1 MSCDSMLCTERA
13 MFHLSNKP
21 RGMPRVLVLFMLGFF
36 VILLGIVILAVAT
49 LTSGGSA
56 SYGGVIF
63 IGPIPI
69 VFGAGPQ
76 AAWLILFAILLAA
89 LSIVVF
95 LLTRKRVNKEPLIP
109 ASLLCRSTCPK
120 MPEL

>member
-1 MSCDSMLCTERA
+1 MLV
-13 MFHLSNKP
+13 SN
-21 RGMPRVLVLFMLGFF
+21 RIRIARQSSDEATGVSRVLALFVLGFLI
-36 VILLGIVILAVAT
+36 VLLGIIILAVAT
-49 LTSGGSA
+49 LVSSGSP

-76 AAWLILFAILLAA
+76 ATWLISSAIVLAA

-95 LLTRKRVNKEPLIP
+95 LLMRRTRGKAVVYSSSS
-109 ASLLCRSTCPK
+109 SLP
-120 MPEL
+120 